1 MRRALFVLLSW
12 AVLAAPG
19 HAATVAGIQ
28 VPDTVRVAEGLPQLS
43 LNGAGIR
50 KKLFVKVYVGALY
63 LEHRADTVADVLRQE
78 GPKRVAMH
86 VLYEEISGEKL
97 IQGWEDGFAD
107 NHSPEQMVKLRER
120 LDTFNGLFETVRK
133 GERILLDFVPGE
145 GTRVTIR
152 GQKRGSVAG
161 KEFNDALLR
170 VWLGEHPADE
180 SLKESMLGQN

>member
-1 MRRALFVLLSW
+1 MRRALFALFSC
-12 AVLAAPG
+12 AVLATQG

-28 VPDTVRVAEGLPQLS
+28 VPDTVRVTEGSPQLS
-43 LNGAGIR
+43 LNGAGVR

-63 LEHRADTVADVLRQE
+63 LEHRAGTVAEVLRQE

-97 IQGWEDGFAD
+97 TQGWEDGFSD
-107 NHSPEQMVKLRER
+107 NHSPEQMAELRER

-133 GERILLDFVPGE
+133 GDLILLDFVPGE

-152 GQKRGSVAG
+152 GQKRGTVAG

-170 VWLGEHPADE
+170 VWLGERPADE
-180 SLKESMLGQN
+180 GLKKSMLGQN